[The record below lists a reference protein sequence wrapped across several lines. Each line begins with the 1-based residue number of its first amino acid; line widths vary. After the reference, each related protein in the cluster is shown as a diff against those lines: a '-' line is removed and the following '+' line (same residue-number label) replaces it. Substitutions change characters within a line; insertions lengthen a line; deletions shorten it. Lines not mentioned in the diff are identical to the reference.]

1 MTYPIYFEPITVDSI
16 LLFDG
21 GIYNNFPFDVLIE
34 DFNPD
39 FIIGSKVTNSSKK
52 PDKDNLMLQIE
63 NMVMQ
68 TTNFDLPDSLG
79 IVVESKFTDVNLLDF
94 EKADSLYKAGYESA
108 IEAMPEI
115 LKRANFISSEELGN
129 KRQEFIDKMPDM
141 IFRNIKIYGVNE
153 EQEKYIKNLISR
165 QEVGSHL
172 DRLREEYFRLVSEE
186 NIKNAY
192 PEALYDINSGTYDLI
207 LDIKLK
213 SAYNLSAGGLLSF
226 TSYNQGFIEFNYYK
240 LSDIFNRFS
249 TICTWAV
256 LYFFQGGA

>member
-1 MTYPIYFEPITVDSI
+1 MLLLISTIKKHLFQRRESIDAVRSSMTYPIYFEPITVDSI

-68 TTNFDLPDSLG
+68 TTNFNLPDSLG

-94 EKADSLYKAGYESA
+94 EKADSLYKAGYQSA

-115 LKRANFISSEELGN
+115 LKWHKFYQQRGTWQ
-129 KRQEFIDKMPDM
+129 KRHEFI
-141 IFRNIKIYGVNE
+141 N
-153 EQEKYIKNLISR
+153 
-165 QEVGSHL
+165 
-172 DRLREEYFRLVSEE
+172 
-186 NIKNAY
+186 KNA
-192 PEALYDINSGTYDLI
+192 
-207 LDIKLK
+207 
-213 SAYNLSAGGLLSF
+213 
-226 TSYNQGFIEFNYYK
+226 
-240 LSDIFNRFS
+240 
-249 TICTWAV
+249 
-256 LYFFQGGA
+256 